1 MGTTTTTPALT
12 TTTTTPAPTTTT
24 TTPSPI
30 TDQVNWEL
38 LPDARAPTAT
48 TTSAPSW
55 FWWGRG
61 ARLETGLSEQDVMS
75 LRHEKTEN
83 EKRLE
88 TYNSS
93 FYHYYYN
100 LIRGQLDEKD
110 KQEMAAML
118 EKGMSK
124 KEVVDHFLS
133 HGKSFALFRKTSTT
147 TPAHTTTTTPS
158 PTSDTSTTTATST
171 TPAPTTTTTPSPTTD
186 MA

>member
-1 MGTTTTTPALT
+1 MGTPA
-12 TTTTTPAPTTTT
+12 
-24 TTPSPI
+24 PI
-30 TDQVNWEL
+30 TDQVNLEL

-55 FWWGRG
+55 FWWGSG
-61 ARLETGLSEQDVMS
+61 ARLETGLSEQDVLS
-75 LRHEKTEN
+75 LRHEKKEN

-133 HGKSFALFRKTSTT
+133 HGKSFALFRKTSTK
-147 TPAHTTTTTPS
+147 
-158 PTSDTSTTTATST
+158 
-171 TPAPTTTTTPSPTTD
+171 TPAPTTTTTSPAPTTTTAPSPTTD

>member
-1 MGTTTTTPALT
+1 MGTPA
-12 TTTTTPAPTTTT
+12 
-24 TTPSPI
+24 PI

-118 EKGMSK
+118 ENGMSEQK
-124 KEVVDHFLS
+124 DIDLS
-133 HGKSFALFRKTSTT
+133 HGKPEYEKRRETSEKLQAPTT
-147 TPAHTTTTTPS
+147 DTSTPAHTTTTT
-158 PTSDTSTTTATST
+158 
-171 TPAPTTTTTPSPTTD
+171 TPAPPTTTTTPALTTSTTSTPSLTTD
-186 MA
+186 TSTPAPITSK

>member
-1 MGTTTTTPALT
+1 
-12 TTTTTPAPTTTT
+12 
-24 TTPSPI
+24 
-30 TDQVNWEL
+30 
-38 LPDARAPTAT
+38 
-48 TTSAPSW
+48 
-55 FWWGRG
+55 
-61 ARLETGLSEQDVMS
+61 MS

-147 TPAHTTTTTPS
+147 TPAHTTTTT
-158 PTSDTSTTTATST
+158 
-171 TPAPTTTTTPSPTTD
+171 TPAPTTTTAPSPTTD